1 MERLAIIDL
10 GTNTFNL
17 LIVERHEKAFKEIYI
32 DRVGVGLGLGGIN
45 EKRIAPEAFQRGL
58 KTIKH
63 FKSICAEHGVENIKP
78 FGTSAVRNAEN
89 KEAFIAAVKEQAGL
103 EIKVVSGE
111 EEAGFIYQGVS
122 GGAEI
127 EEPYLIM
134 DIGGGSTEFIF
145 AKQEGII
152 KARSFEIGAARI
164 FQKFDFADPL
174 SNEDVVAIESY
185 LEKNTQPFFDE
196 IQTDVLVGAS
206 GSFETFYELIT
217 RVEYPKNKYVKPNIA
232 HFEFFLNRIIQSTMA
247 EREQEDRI
255 IPIRKKM
262 APIAAVKIRWIIR
275 KLDITKVMIS
285 PNALKEGVLWDM

>member
-1 MERLAIIDL
+1 VERLAIIDL

-17 LIVERHEKAFKEIYI
+17 LIVERHEKAFKEIYV

-63 FKSICAEHGVENIKP
+63 FKSICAEHGVENIKS

-89 KEAFIAAVKEQAGL
+89 KEAFIAAVKEQMGL

-174 SNEDVVAIESY
+174 SNEDVVAIEAY